1 MAQGKKMTDERFVAF
16 HKLSARHPSDC
27 GVSLFAT
34 KLAISQTGKTSH
46 EYREAS
52 CNRQM
57 NHPAKAVKAKA
68 SISGRRRGVF
78 CVIARLVPEILFPGM
93 AQIEKLQG
101 AFEELVDF
109 FFADFLGGKEGVEIE
124 VGKTARG
131 DARGKKLAQAAGID
145 GA

>member
-1 MAQGKKMTDERFVAF
+1 MSDERFVAF

-27 GVSLFAT
+27 GVSLFAP
-34 KLAISQTGKTSH
+34 KLAISQTGNTIH
-46 EYREAS
+46 EYRETS
-52 CNRQM
+52 CSRQM

-68 SISGRRRGVF
+68 SMSGRRGEVF
-78 CVIARLVPEILFPGM
+78 CVIARLVPEIFFPGM

-109 FFADFLGGKEGVEIE
+109 FFADFLGGKEGVKIE

-145 GA
+145 

>member
-1 MAQGKKMTDERFVAF
+1 
-16 HKLSARHPSDC
+16 
-27 GVSLFAT
+27 
-34 KLAISQTGKTSH
+34 
-46 EYREAS
+46 
-52 CNRQM
+52 
-57 NHPAKAVKAKA
+57 
-68 SISGRRRGVF
+68 
-78 CVIARLVPEILFPGM
+78 M

-131 DARGKKLAQAAGID
+131 DARGKKLAQAARID